1 MTTKIRSLSALG
13 GAVSALAFAAAIGGA
28 ASTAWAADPSSCE
41 EVTFADVGWT
51 DITATTA
58 ATSVVLE
65 GLGYEPEAEVL
76 SVPVTYASLK
86 NGDIDVFL
94 GNWMPTMEGDIA
106 KYREEGSVEVLG
118 ANLEGA
124 KYTLA
129 VPKYTA
135 EAGLKDFADIAKF
148 KDKLDGKIYGI
159 EPGNDGNRLIL
170 DMIAQDAFGLK
181 GFEVVESSEQG
192 MLSQVDRAVKRQE
205 DIVFLGW
212 APHPMNNNFD
222 LVYLS
227 GGDDVFGPD
236 YGGAT
241 VFTNVRKGYTSECPN
256 VGKLLNNLKFSLPME
271 GAIMGAI
278 LNDGKDPEDAA
289 TEWLKANPAVLDGWL
304 AGVQTLD
311 GKDGLPAVKAHLGL

>member
-1 MTTKIRSLSALG
+1 MQTTFRGRDALC
-13 GAVSALAFAAAIGGA
+13 GAVAALAFVAAMNGA
-28 ASTAWAADPSSCE
+28 QAADPAACK

-65 GLGYEPEAEVL
+65 GLGYAPEAEL
-76 SVPVTYASLK
+76 LAVPVTYASLK

-106 KYREEGSVEVLG
+106 AYRDEGSVEVLG

-135 EAGLKDFADIAKF
+135 DKGLKDFADIAKF
-148 KDKLDGKIYGI
+148 KDSLDGKVYGI

-181 GFEVVESSEQG
+181 GFEVVESSEAG
-192 MLSQVDRAVKRQE
+192 MLTQVARAEKRKE

-212 APHPMNNNFD
+212 APHPMNNNHD

-227 GGDDVFGPD
+227 GGDDFFGPD

-241 VFTNVRKGYTSECPN
+241 VFTNVRKGYTGECPN
-256 VGKLLNNLKFSLPME
+256 VGKLLNNLTFTLPME

-278 LNDGKDPEDAA
+278 LDDEKDPKVAA
-289 TEWLKANPAVLDGWL
+289 TEWLKANPGALDGWL
-304 AGVQTLD
+304 TGVQTID

>member
-1 MTTKIRSLSALG
+1 MRFENCTRGALFGAAIALAVTAAG
-13 GAVSALAFAAAIGGA
+13 GAQ
-28 ASTAWAADPSSCE
+28 AADPASCKL
-41 EVTFADVGWT
+41 VRLADVGWT

-65 GLGYEPEAEVL
+65 GLGYQPKAEVL
-76 SVPVTYASLK
+76 AVPVTYASLK

-129 VPKYTA
+129 VPSYTA
-135 EAGLKDFADIAKF
+135 KKGLTDFADIAKF
-148 KDKLDGKIYGI
+148 KSELDGKIYGI

-170 DMIAQDAFGLK
+170 DMIDQGTFGLD
-181 GFEVVESSEQG
+181 GFDLVESSEQG
-192 MLSQVDRAVKRQE
+192 MLSQVSRAVRSKQ

-241 VFTNVRKGYTSECPN
+241 VYTNVRKGYTEECPN
-256 VGKLLNNLKFSLPME
+256 VGKLLNNLKFTLPME

-278 LNDGKDPEDAA
+278 LDDGKNEKVAA
-289 TEWLKANPAVLDGWL
+289 TEWLKANPEVLDDWL
-304 AGVQTLD
+304 DGVQTID